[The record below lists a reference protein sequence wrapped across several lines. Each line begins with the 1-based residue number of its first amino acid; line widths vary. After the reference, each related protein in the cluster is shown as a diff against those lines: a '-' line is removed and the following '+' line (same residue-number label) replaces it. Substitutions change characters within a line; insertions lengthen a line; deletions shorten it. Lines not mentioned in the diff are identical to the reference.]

1 MVPARPIPA
10 ERIAPPGPWF
20 RPSASNA
27 KLGKML
33 VRSAPARPVPYPARP
48 AWLVGGVTQ
57 LSQRLGQRR
66 IVPRAGG
73 GAGNNG
79 GNGLKPERDEVMARR
94 RPAAGAAWKT
104 RGVPPRQ
111 LAMAAPRR
119 VFAASGPKGGA
130 SFSLPGSFLPKAQ
143 PARAAALDSKK
154 GADRPCAGNAER
166 IRDGLSP

>member
-1 MVPARPIPA
+1 M
-10 ERIAPPGPWF
+10 
-20 RPSASNA
+20 SQ
-27 KLGKML
+27 
-33 VRSAPARPVPYPARP
+33 RP
-48 AWLVGGVTQ
+48 A
-57 LSQRLGQRR
+57 QRR

-130 SFSLPGSFLPKAQ
+130 SFSLSGRITMAIEVAQ
-143 PARAAALDSKK
+143 HLRAIFSTGEWLRKHAHMKIHEFIPMYIDKEEIVWPAGEPPNFTTLHGISAAYCFMMR
-154 GADRPCAGNAER
+154 GAGVAAF
-166 IRDGLSP
+166 